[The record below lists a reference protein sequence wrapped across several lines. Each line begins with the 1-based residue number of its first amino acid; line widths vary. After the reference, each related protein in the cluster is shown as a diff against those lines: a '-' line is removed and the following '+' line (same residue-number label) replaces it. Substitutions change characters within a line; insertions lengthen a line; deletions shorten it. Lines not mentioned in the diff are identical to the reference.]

1 MSRRGFPRVVIAGA
15 GFGGLWAAKRLVG
28 EPVEVLLLD
37 RNNYHTFLP
46 LLYQVAAAELGPTE
60 IAYPVRS
67 IFRGARNV
75 RFRMA
80 EVRELDL
87 DRREVLTSL
96 EQISYDHLVLALGS
110 VSHFFGVEGAERHAY
125 PLRTME
131 QAIPL
136 RHRLLSR
143 FEAAVYEGDEEK
155 RRRLLTF
162 AIVGGG
168 PTGVEFAGALAEL
181 IHGPLRKDYPTLE
194 TGEVRIVL
202 LEAMDGLLV
211 GMPDRLGRYAR
222 ERLERRHV
230 EVRTGAAVR
239 RVRADAVEIED
250 GGEIETETVI
260 WTAGVRGDPVAE
272 SWGLPVARGGRIEV
286 EPTLRLPGHPDVY
299 VVGDLAYVEDE
310 AGRPLPQVAP
320 VAIQQAER
328 ASANILAAAR
338 GEEPEPFRYDD
349 PGMLAVIGRN
359 AAVAEVKG
367 RAFTGFFAWV
377 LWLVVH
383 IFELIGF
390 RNRLLVLVNW
400 AWNYVF
406 YERSVRLILPLHGEA
421 SSGREVEDQ
430 VVNATPR
437 GPAAVGE

>member
-15 GFGGLWAAKRLVG
+15 GFGGLWAAKRLVA

-80 EVRELDL
+80 EVRGLDM
-87 DRREVLTSL
+87 DRREVVTSL
-96 EQISYDHLVLALGS
+96 ERITYDHLILALGS
-110 VSHFFGVEGAERHAY
+110 VSHFFGVEGAEEHAY

-136 RHRLLSR
+136 RHQLLSR
-143 FEAAVYEGDEEK
+143 FEAAVYEGDAEK

-181 IHGPLRKDYPTLE
+181 IYGPLRKDYPMLE

-202 LEAMDGLLV
+202 LEAMDGLLP
-211 GMPDRLGRYAR
+211 GMSEKLGRYAR
-222 ERLERRHV
+222 ERLVRRHV
-230 EVRTGAAVR
+230 EVRTGAAVG
-239 RVRADAVEIED
+239 RVRADAVELED
-250 GGEIETETVI
+250 GGEIGAETVI

-272 SWGLPVARGGRIEV
+272 RWGLPVGRGGRIEI
-286 EPTLRLPGHPDVY
+286 EPTLQLSSQPNVY

-310 AGRPLPQVAP
+310 AGRPLPQIAP

-328 ASANILAAAR
+328 AAANILAAAR
-338 GEEPEPFRYDD
+338 GDEPEPFHYDD

-359 AAVAEVKG
+359 AAVADVKG
-367 RAFTGFFAWV
+367 RAFTGFFAWI

-406 YERSVRLILPLHGEA
+406 YERAVRLILPLHGEA
-421 SSGREVEDQ
+421 SSGRDVEDQ
-430 VVNATPR
+430 VVRPAPQ
-437 GPAAVGE
+437 GPAALGE